1 MRLLELEIENVQ
13 RFVGVHKLSLQRG
26 LSFITAEN
34 RDFIRQDKGDSNGS
48 GKTAIIRA
56 ICWCLFGKTWDG
68 KRAGKLVA
76 DDREG
81 GTAMRVRITISGG
94 YVIERIYYRGKQRVS
109 FTTPETTHRDTSE
122 EDEKGEDTSIVDAEI
137 RKHLK
142 IDLKLFSSCLYVS
155 RTSTS
160 VQFLYATPAER
171 AKLLSHM
178 VDDQVFQHA
187 AKMLKTHKTNLET
200 RYTKNKT
207 EQELLQA
214 KLAKE
219 ERSIEALQTS
229 IEKAQEAEE
238 QRKSKIREQLA
249 ELQTQMQE
257 LSTVLAEKA
266 DVSMD
271 VLEQQRAD
279 IKARL
284 SRNQEALLN
293 CKIISEHNI
302 TPGTKCSLCLSTI
315 TAAHQEYVLS
325 HNEEVRTTHKT
336 LRQEQLLWARE
347 LESLEL
353 RQEQLRALAL
363 RRAKAEPKLA
373 ELRHRHA
380 HLKVDLGQRSL
391 DLAVYQDRMAGHHAA
406 VSDCRT
412 RLVEL
417 ASVVQ
422 DLSEEIYTSGQ
433 LARMF
438 STEVRNMM
446 FDRIRGILEHLT
458 AQRMRELAGNG
469 TVVKFPCTSAG
480 GRENFAIE
488 VWDRKK
494 NRDLSMW
501 SEGESWRTAF
511 AILLALRETMLART
525 GCKLS
530 ILLVDDPLGGL
541 DKTGMKVFV
550 EILRSLSGVA
560 ETILVA
566 VPREDLVEGDVCI
579 HVVRENDVSKVTV
592 NR

>member
-1 MRLLELEIENVQ
+1 MRILEMELENIG
-13 RFVGVHKLSLQRG
+13 RFVGVHKIALQRG

-34 RDFIRQDKGDSNGS
+34 RDAIKQDKGDSNGS
-48 GKTAIIRA
+48 GKTTILRA

-81 GTAMRVRITISGG
+81 GSAMRVRITISGG
-94 YVIERIYYRGKQRVS
+94 YSIERLYARGKQRVS
-109 FTTPETTHRDTSE
+109 FTTPETTHRATSE
-122 EDEKGEDTSIVDAEI
+122 EDEKGEDTGIVDAEI
-137 RKHLK
+137 RQHLK

-160 VQFLYATPAER
+160 VQFLYATPSER

-187 AKMLKTHKTNLET
+187 AKLLKAHKAQLET

-219 ERSIEALQTS
+219 ERSVEALQAS
-229 IEKAQEAEE
+229 IERAKEAED
-238 QRKSKIREQLA
+238 QRKDRIRTQLA
-249 ELQTQMQE
+249 DLQKQMEEQ
-257 LSTVLAEKA
+257 SAILAEKSEF
-266 DVSMD
+266 SMD
-271 VLEQQRAD
+271 KLEQQRSD
-279 IKARL
+279 VKARL
-284 SRNQEALLN
+284 SRNQEGLLA
-293 CKIISEHNI
+293 CKVISEHNVA
-302 TPGTKCSLCLSTI
+302 PGTKCSLCLTTI
-315 TAAHQEYVLS
+315 TEDHKEYVLQ
-325 HNEEVRTTHKT
+325 HNAKMRENHKV
-336 LRQEQLLWARE
+336 LVQEQLLWARE

-380 HLKVDLGQRSL
+380 HLKVDLAQRSL

-406 VSDCRT
+406 ISECT
-412 RLVEL
+412 ARLLEL
-417 ASVVQ
+417 TSTVQ
-422 DLSEEIYTSGQ
+422 DVSEEIYTTGQ

-438 STEVRNMM
+438 SSDVRNMM

-458 AQRMRELAGNG
+458 AQRMRELTGTG

-480 GRENFAIE
+480 GREQFIIE

-550 EILRSLSGVA
+550 EILRNLSDVA

-566 VPREDLVEGDVCI
+566 VPREDLVEGDVCL
-579 HVVRENDVSKVTV
+579 HVIRENDLSKVTV